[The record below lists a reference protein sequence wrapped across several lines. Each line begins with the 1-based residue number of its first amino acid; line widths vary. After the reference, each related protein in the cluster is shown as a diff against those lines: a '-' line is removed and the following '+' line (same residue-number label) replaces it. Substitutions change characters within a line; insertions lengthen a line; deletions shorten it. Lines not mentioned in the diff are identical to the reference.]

1 MPRYYVLKGTIKD
14 IEQIYIKMKTTVNIN
29 LGGYPFHVDEDAYE
43 RIKHYLDDLQNALS
57 NEENSKE
64 IIDDIEGR
72 IAELF
77 RQRLS
82 QYKQVINLN
91 DVEEVIAILGT
102 PEDISGDG
110 EGKGEKRK
118 NASATGTRKL
128 YRDPVARVL
137 GGVCSGLS
145 IYAGMPLWLMRVI
158 FVVFAFFGGFSLL
171 VYIILWVVIPEAK
184 TTSQKIEMEGRPVNI
199 ENITDFVKQEFETVK
214 KRMNL

>member
-1 MPRYYVLKGTIKD
+1 
-14 IEQIYIKMKTTVNIN
+14 MKTTVNIN

-43 RIKHYLDDLQNALS
+43 KLKNYIDDLKSALS
-57 NEENSKE
+57 SEENSKE

-82 QYKQVINLN
+82 QYKQVVNLR

-102 PEDISGDG
+102 PEDISG
-110 EGKGEKRK
+110 EGGGKSKKKK
-118 NASATGTRKL
+118 NSSASGTRKL

-145 IYAGMPLWLMRVI
+145 IYAGIPLWLMRVL
-158 FVVFAFFGGFSLL
+158 FVAFTFLGGFSVL
-171 VYIILWVVIPEAK
+171 VYIILWIVIPEAK